1 MDTKREKMQ
10 NVRTLMT
17 SILICLLFIPNSYS
31 YSCQGKEVPM
41 GGGWTSGSNNE
52 HMERS
57 LPTHPITAY
66 LIGNYIQIMN
76 EKPDCDITI
85 SIINGTTGD
94 IVYQQTV
101 PQAATSNMMISVT
114 DLASGEYILELTGPN
129 TRHLEGSFIK

>member
-1 MDTKREKMQ
+1 MNTKKTTEQ
-10 NVRTLMT
+10 HVRAFVA
-17 SILICLLFIPNSYS
+17 SIAICFLFIPSSFSSIYETT
-31 YSCQGKEVPM
+31 KIEVD
-41 GGGWTSGSNNE
+41 GNWHSSSI
-52 HMERS
+52 RS

-76 EKPDCDITI
+76 EKPDCDITV

>member
-1 MDTKREKMQ
+1 MNTKRTTEQ
-10 NVRTLMT
+10 HLHVLMV
-17 SILICLLFIPNSYS
+17 SIVICISFIPSSYS
-31 YSCQGKEVPM
+31 STCIGAAIDL
-41 GGGWTSGSNNE
+41 GGRWPSKGNTSDTD
-52 HMERS
+52 RS

-76 EKPDCDITI
+76 EKPDCDITV